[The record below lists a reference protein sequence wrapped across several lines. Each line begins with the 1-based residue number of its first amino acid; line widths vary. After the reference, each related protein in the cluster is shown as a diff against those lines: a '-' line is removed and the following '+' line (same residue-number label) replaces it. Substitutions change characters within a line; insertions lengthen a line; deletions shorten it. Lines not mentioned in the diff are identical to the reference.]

1 MRGGDEDIGH
11 ALSLGIGFSVS
22 SRVGPCCP
30 SVGELQCV
38 YVHTVLCV
46 CVCACTCALALGEVC
61 IQDSTC
67 RGWVLAQ
74 DGTVLEVPSAL
85 FSTVLVSG
93 VSLTNVWL
101 A

>member
-1 MRGGDEDIGH
+1 M
-11 ALSLGIGFSVS
+11 LCLGIGFSVS
-22 SRVGPCCP
+22 SRVGHCCP

-46 CVCACTCALALGEVC
+46 YVHTVLCVCACTCTCALALGEVC

-85 FSTVLVSG
+85 FSSVLVSG

>member
-1 MRGGDEDIGH
+1 M
-11 ALSLGIGFSVS
+11 LCLGIGFSVS
-22 SRVGPCCP
+22 SRVGLCCP
-30 SVGELQCV
+30 SV
-38 YVHTVLCV
+38 VLCV
-46 CVCACTCALALGEVC
+46 CTYIRWCVCACACTCALALGEVC

-85 FSTVLVSG
+85 FSSVLVSG

>member
-1 MRGGDEDIGH
+1 MYI
-11 ALSLGIGFSVS
+11 
-22 SRVGPCCP
+22 
-30 SVGELQCV
+30 
-38 YVHTVLCV
+38 HTVLCV

-61 IQDSTC
+61 IQDGTC